1 MPQKGG
7 TDMARTNRVHKK
19 EVPQGT
25 ENAKT
30 AVEKVYRVAL
40 YVRLSVLDSG
50 KKDSDTVET
59 HELLL
64 RRFIEGKPY
73 FSLFLFIPTTGKPV
87 WILNAMDL
95 NG

>member
-1 MPQKGG
+1 
-7 TDMARTNRVHKK
+7 MARTNRVHKK

-50 KKDSDTVET
+50 KKTVT
-59 HELLL
+59 QWKHRSCYCAVLL
-64 RRFIEGKPY
+64 RGNHISHFFCLYRQRGNRCGF
-73 FSLFLFIPTTGKPV
+73 
-87 WILNAMDL
+87 
-95 NG
+95 